1 MLHWTRLNWQQVQGD
16 KEITLM
22 LEPPALSSNVT
33 ASQDLSSPHCL
44 FNTFDEGRDTCDDI
58 ASDTEVDF
66 MLPENKINE

>member
-1 MLHWTRLNWQQVQGD
+1 
-16 KEITLM
+16 M

-44 FNTFDEGRDTCDDI
+44 FNTFDEGRESCDDI

-66 MLPENKINE
+66 MLPEKKLMND